1 LRQSWSLPGHDRVG
15 KGINGRATMRI
26 KEYATGRPLGT
37 YFGLAFFISWAGSL
51 LAGGSLFLRGQSA
64 GPQDL
69 WAMGFAMLAGPLVA
83 GLAMTYLVD
92 GRKGLQGLFNRMRT
106 WRVGGR
112 WYAALLIFP
121 ALILAVLLGLSAWV
135 SPQFR
140 PTFFGIGILM
150 GLFAGFVE
158 ETGWMGFAFPR
169 MRSRWSVL
177 RGTLFLGTLHALW
190 HIAADLMGSYHA
202 RGEQWLPYFAGF
214 FLFVIALR
222 FIIVWIYVNTKSLLL
237 AQFAHA
243 SSTGFLGIL
252 VPMDL
257 SPANTAIFYLVYA
270 GVLSAAAAVIV
281 VGYGPSLT
289 RRAAERRAAQMRGH

>member
-1 LRQSWSLPGHDRVG
+1 
-15 KGINGRATMRI
+15 MRI
-26 KEYATGRPLGT
+26 KDYATAHPLGA

-69 WAMGFAMLAGPLVA
+69 WAMGLAMLAGPLVA
-83 GLAMTYLVD
+83 GLTMTHLVD
-92 GRKGLQGLFNRMRT
+92 GRKGLQQLFARMRK

-121 ALILAVLLGLSAWV
+121 ALILAVLLALSAGV

-140 PTFFGIGILM
+140 PTFFAIGILM

-158 ETGWMGFAFPR
+158 ETGWTGFAFPK
-169 MRSRWSVL
+169 MRLRWSVL
-177 RGTLFLGTLHALW
+177 RSTLILGFLHALW
-190 HIAADLMGSYHA
+190 HVVADLLGSYHA
-202 RGEQWLPYFAGF
+202 RGEHWLPYFAGF
-214 FLFVIALR
+214 FLFVMALR

-237 AQFAHA
+237 AQLAHA

-257 SPANTAIFYLVYA
+257 SPANAAVFYLVYA
-270 GVLSAAAAVIV
+270 GVLSVVAAVIV
-281 VGYGPSLT
+281 ARYGPSLT
-289 RRAAERRAAQMRGH
+289 RQAAEKRAS